1 MTFSFRKAVT
11 NEYKSLFAVIV
22 SFTVLEIIG
31 DIFVEQRFEIDR
43 MWLLILMIGLIIYTI
58 VRFLKKR
65 TNILEIKEK

>member
-1 MTFSFRKAVT
+1 MPPALAGGV
-11 NEYKSLFAVIV
+11 SLAVIV